1 MTDLNAPQGREREAV
16 YSVCM
21 PLQDSIREE
30 TFERKAHLAVADLH
44 HPRPSIFWTDLIL
57 TGFFGWWAFAIAAFS
72 RQAVMIVVAA
82 ALSVVLLYRG
92 LCFVHEVTHIR
103 PKSLPGFETAWNLI
117 FGVPLLL
124 PSYMYVGV
132 HEDHHRLATYGT
144 PQDPEYLPFADSRPL
159 TIRFLLQSLMLPL
172 LLVIRG
178 LVMTPVTLVSQ
189 EFRRWVAVHASAL
202 VMNPAYEKPIQRS
215 TIGKMV
221 RWEIVLLSVWSA
233 AGFLLVRG
241 FLPWRALAIW
251 LVTVSFIALINT
263 LRALVAHRYEA
274 YGQPR
279 DRIAQLEDS
288 IDTPGFWW
296 TELWAPVGLRY
307 HALHHFFPGIPYHNL
322 GIAYRRL
329 IGLFPCNSAYSK
341 VTSPGM
347 WKTFLDLCATARNR
361 ETERVEYD

>member
-1 MTDLNAPQGREREAV
+1 MQV
-16 YSVCM
+16 
-21 PLQDSIREE
+21 QDSSRQE
-30 TFERKAHLAVADLH
+30 TFERRAHLAVADLH
-44 HPRPSIFWTDLIL
+44 NPRASIFWTDLIL
-57 TGFFGWWAFAIAAFS
+57 TGFFGWCAFAIAAIN
-72 RQAVMIVVAA
+72 RQPAVVAAAA

-132 HEDHHRLATYGT
+132 HQDHHRLATYGT
-144 PQDPEYLPFADSRPL
+144 PQDPEYLPFADSRTL
-159 TIRFLLQSLMLPL
+159 TIRFLLQSFMLPL

-178 LVMTPVTLVSQ
+178 LVLTPVTLVSQ
-189 EFRRWVAVHASAL
+189 TFRRWVAVHASAL
-202 VMNPAYEKPIQRS
+202 VMNPAYEKPIQQG

-221 RWEIVLLSVWSA
+221 RWEIVLLSVWSVV
-233 AGFLLVRG
+233 GFLIIRG
-241 FLPWRALAIW
+241 LLPWRVLTVW
-251 LVTVSFIALINT
+251 LVTVPFVGFINT

-279 DRIAQLEDS
+279 DRIAQLKDS
-288 IDTPGFWW
+288 IDTPGLWW

-329 IGLFPCNSAYSK
+329 IGVLPLDSVYAK
-341 VTSPGM
+341 ATSPALR
-347 WKTFLDLCATARNR
+347 KTFLDLCATGKNR
-361 ETERVEYD
+361 EINRSRG